1 MPEAGSVIGSL
12 MTSLLVSGLTAALAF
27 IAAHTWRRWHL
38 TRLRQLCSIDGSFI
52 AEYER
57 EQGGEIVMHR
67 ALAQISQI
75 GLRVR
80 AVATELGT
88 DRSWELDG
96 EIDRFGFLRGTE
108 KTLGSEGSVSTTV
121 LLAISA
127 GGDAL
132 TGLWS
137 SCDATQRQVSSGQY
151 AMRRCCAN
159 ATQS

>member
-1 MPEAGSVIGSL
+1 MIGTFVTSV
-12 MTSLLVSGLTAALAF
+12 LVSALTATLAF
-27 IAAHTWRRWHL
+27 AATQIWRRWHL
-38 TRLRQLCSIDGSFI
+38 GRLRKLCSIEGAFI
-52 AEYER
+52 AEYEH
-57 EQGGEIVMHR
+57 EQGGEIVTHR
-67 ALAQISQI
+67 ALTQISQI

-80 AVATELGT
+80 AVAHELGS

-108 KTLGSEGSVSTTV
+108 RTLGYESSVSTTV

-137 SCDATQRQVSSGQY
+137 SCDPAQRQVSSGEY
-151 AMRRCCAN
+151 AMRRVLPPGLG
-159 ATQS
+159 ATL